1 MPKNISKKGK
11 IMTILEEKEALK
23 KELLKAKSEGLRVFI
38 NNLYGCVY
46 GIMTDG
52 TNIIHVRFEDD
63 FNGLITTFEYVPN
76 INIGCGCATLD
87 EGCYYKELNKEI
99 FLEAVNAGKKRA
111 FVYGAECYKSFQQ
124 YLKRFFDFDRF
135 YTEL

>member
-1 MPKNISKKGK
+1 
-11 IMTILEEKEALK
+11 MTILEKKEALK

-38 NNLYGCVY
+38 NKSPDYAYGL
-46 GIMTDG
+46 MTDG
-52 TNIIHVRFEDD
+52 ISVIYVDITNYPYGF
-63 FNGLITTFEYVPN
+63 TTSLEYVPN
-76 INIGCGCATLD
+76 KATGSGCATLD

-99 FLEAVNAGKKRA
+99 FLEAVNIGKKRA
-111 FVYGAECYKSFQQ
+111 FVYGAELYRSFEQ

>member
-1 MPKNISKKGK
+1 
-11 IMTILEEKEALK
+11 MTILEKKEALK

-52 TNIIHVRFEDD
+52 TNIIYVEFADYSYG
-63 FNGLITTFEYVPN
+63 FKTTFEYVPN

-99 FLEAVNAGKKRA
+99 FLEAVNIGKKRA
-111 FVYGAECYKSFQQ
+111 FVYGAELYRSFEQ

>member
-1 MPKNISKKGK
+1 M
-11 IMTILEEKEALK
+11 
-23 KELLKAKSEGLRVFI
+23 FI

-52 TNIIHVRFEDD
+52 TNIIHVLFEDD

-87 EGCYYKELNKEI
+87 EGCYYKELNKEFFLVSSQYREERKELLYMVQNFIEALNSILKDFLILTGSTLSYKGKEKINYKVI
-99 FLEAVNAGKKRA
+99 F
-111 FVYGAECYKSFQQ
+111 
-124 YLKRFFDFDRF
+124 
-135 YTEL
+135 